1 MIRKKHRTLC
11 FSLFLALSMVLTQ
24 LIPVAATDEVPTEEP
39 APVTEQTVPAAE
51 EPAQDPDPEP
61 TAGEVPEDPSVDGM
75 ETTPPA
81 ADPTEPTEPAPE
93 EEHTQP
99 EKPTEPS
106 EDGEEVKPE
115 EEGIQEY
122 TAKADSVKV
131 KATAAKGAL
140 PEGAVL
146 KAAKLDPESPEY
158 KKAGDTLDSQQV
170 EYTGFVA
177 MDIHFEVDGQEVEP
191 AADKGGVQVE
201 LKVDKKELPAENAE
215 EAMQTLEVQH
225 HEEQGTAVTAVPVAK
240 AAEST
245 VREEGQEVKADF
257 SVDNFSTFTI
267 TWTTGDETK
276 AVITIHTVDKNG
288 IEIDSFHRNETVASN
303 SRTIDISEYAG
314 EVEGYLYSYA
324 YILDSNGV
332 KKPFETISFAR
343 SGNSWYGYS
352 YSVTLNTSPNNTVKT
367 FESGSPI
374 ELDLYLL
381 YERGDT
387 VLSFNTNGGLG
398 TAPASLVGFAG
409 DTVVLPQYS
418 GRRYGY
424 TFAGWSTSRR
434 ATDGNYHKVH
444 QPGSSF
450 QLERNTTLYAVWT
463 PNQTFVGEFY
473 IRKDGKIP
481 TNEPD
486 QFGTNEYTS
495 PAIKISGAVK
505 NHFWTLDSRVD
516 GLRIEGNHAVND
528 VTEQLNALPN
538 DQQIKKVY
546 PSYDSSKHYIL
557 WYVQKY
563 SSPTWHIDGVLLNRS
578 LLNVSYDKNCDDM
591 SVKVPNGYQVKANT
605 LINIGSSEEP
615 NGKVTTPHRDNYT
628 FLGWNTKPDGT
639 GTPLEENFK
648 YVITENTTFYAQWSR
663 GTVPFVLKH
672 TVSGN
677 MADQNKYFEFFL
689 DVKDHNSDPITTD
702 IGILRYDAT
711 SGKHTVTLKHND
723 SVRVNL
729 PIGSTVAVSQAQEA
743 DYSTTHGSPAASDPG
758 LEHSAITLD
767 ADINTNTVHFNNHK
781 EVQVPTGM
789 NDQNNALHG
798 VVLSA
803 GVVLI
808 LVGAIVALR
817 RRMNAV

>member
-1 MIRKKHRTLC
+1 MIRKKHMTLC
-11 FSLFLALSMVLTQ
+11 FSLFLALSMVLGQ
-24 LIPVAATDEVPTEEP
+24 LIPVSATDEVPAEVPVEET
-39 APVTEQTVPAAE
+39 VTPAE
-51 EPAQDPDPEP
+51 EPVKPDPEP

-93 EEHTQP
+93 EEPTQP
-99 EKPTEPS
+99 EEPTEPS

-122 TAKADSVKV
+122 TAKADGVKV

-267 TWTTGDETK
+267 TWTTGGETK

-288 IEIDSFHRNETVASN
+288 IEIDSFHRNETVVNN

-332 KKPFETISFAR
+332 KKPFETIRFAR
-343 SGNSWYGYS
+343 SSSSWYDYS

-418 GRRYGY
+418 GRRNGY
-424 TFAGWSTSRR
+424 TFAGWSTSSN

-463 PNQTFVGEFY
+463 RDQTFEGEFY

-505 NHFWTLDSRVD
+505 NQFWTLDSRVD

-538 DQQIKKVY
+538 DQQIKNVY

-563 SSPTWHIDGVLLNRS
+563 SSGTWHIDGVLLNRS

-605 LINIGSSEEP
+605 SINIGSSEEP

-639 GTPLEENFK
+639 GTPLAENSK

-689 DVKDHNSDPITTD
+689 DVKDHNGDPITTD
-702 IGILRYDAT
+702 IGILKYDAT

-743 DYSTTHGSPAASDPG
+743 DYSTTHGSPSASDPG

-781 EVQVPTGM
+781 EAQVPTGM

>member
-61 TAGEVPEDPSVDGM
+61 TVEDAPADDGQTVTPSEGEPVEPQPEEERVQP
-75 ETTPPA
+75 E
-81 ADPTEPTEPAPE
+81 EPTEPS
-93 EEHTQP
+93 Q
-99 EKPTEPS
+99 
-106 EDGEEVKPE
+106 DGEEVKVE

-122 TAKADSVKV
+122 TAEADGVKV
-131 KATAAKGAL
+131 KAIAAKGAL
-140 PEGAVL
+140 PEGAIL
-146 KAAKLDPESPEY
+146 KAARLNPDSPEY
-158 KKAGDTLDSQQV
+158 KKAADTLDSQQV

-177 MDIHFEVDGQEVEP
+177 MDIHFEVEGQEVEP

-267 TWTTGDETK
+267 TWNWQSEGNWWPPSTSGTCIQITVHPLGENGVELQKFSGNLSTTNNSETYTMKDISPDIDGYAYSHAFYKVENGNKEFKTITFKNSRGSRSVELDTSLKTTISVNQEETK
-276 AVITIHTVDKNG
+276 YIDVYLQYESKTPGYGVIKFHANGGDIAAPESQTGELRSTITMPDYTGSKLGYSFVGWAENPTTSSTTCFPVYPPG
-288 IEIDSFHRNETVASN
+288 SEYEIDSS
-303 SRTIDISEYAG
+303 
-314 EVEGYLYSYA
+314 
-324 YILDSNGV
+324 
-332 KKPFETISFAR
+332 K
-343 SGNSWYGYS
+343 
-352 YSVTLNTSPNNTVKT
+352 
-367 FESGSPI
+367 
-374 ELDLYLL
+374 
-381 YERGDT
+381 
-387 VLSFNTNGGLG
+387 
-398 TAPASLVGFAG
+398 
-409 DTVVLPQYS
+409 
-418 GRRYGY
+418 
-424 TFAGWSTSRR
+424 
-434 ATDGNYHKVH
+434 
-444 QPGSSF
+444 
-450 QLERNTTLYAVWT
+450 TLYAVWNENT
-463 PNQTFVGEFY
+463 TDTGHFF

-481 TNEPD
+481 TEPG
-486 QFGTNEYTS
+486 QYGAASYTD
-495 PAIKISGAVK
+495 AISISNAVK
-505 NHFWTLDSRVD
+505 NYYWTTDSSSDNLV
-516 GLRIEGNHAVND
+516 IEGNHAVNK
-528 VTEQLNALPN
+528 VTQQLIKLPT
-538 DQQIKKVY
+538 DEDIRKVL
-546 PSYDSSKHYIL
+546 PGFDSSTQYVL

-563 SSPTWHIDGVLLNRS
+563 ASNSWHIDGVVLDRTLV
-578 LLNVSYDKNCDDM
+578 NVTYLPNCNDP
-591 SVKVPNGYQVKANT
+591 VTVPTGYQVNPGME
-605 LINIGSSEEP
+605 INVGSSLSP
-615 NGKVTTPHRDNYT
+615 DGSVVTPVRNDYT
-628 FLGWNTKPDGT
+628 FLGWNTKADGT
-639 GTPLEENFK
+639 GISLTENSK
-648 YVITENTTFYAQWSR
+648 YLITENTTFYAQWSR
-663 GTVPFVLKH
+663 GTVLFILKH

-689 DVKDHNSDPITTD
+689 DVKDHNKDPITTD
-702 IGILRYDAT
+702 IEDLKYDAT
-711 SGKHTVTLKHND
+711 IGKHTVSLKHD
-723 SVRVNL
+723 GSVRVNL

-743 DYSTTHGSPAASDPG
+743 DYSTTHGSPSASDLG

-781 EVQVPTGM
+781 EAQVPTGM

-808 LVGAIVALR
+808 LVGVIVALR